1 MCQLSKNLSKQLSV
15 REIGGFGV
23 VVSIC
28 VCMKVLDRMV
38 LSLVEEVKV
47 SQHDKLKFKLW
58 IKRYTNVMHNTI
70 RLNIYG

>member
-1 MCQLSKNLSKQLSV
+1 MCQLTKNLSKQLSV

-28 VCMKVLDRMV
+28 VCMKVLDMMV
-38 LSLVEEVKV
+38 LSLAEEVKV
-47 SQHDKLKFKLW
+47 SQHDKLRFKLW
-58 IKRYTNVMHNTI
+58 IKRYTNVMHNMT